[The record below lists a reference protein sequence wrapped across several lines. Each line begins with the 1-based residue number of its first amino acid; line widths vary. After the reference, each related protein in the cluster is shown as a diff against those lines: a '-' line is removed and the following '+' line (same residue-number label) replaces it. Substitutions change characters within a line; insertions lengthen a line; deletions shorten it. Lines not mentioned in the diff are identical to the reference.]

1 MLELLSPAG
10 NTEKLE
16 AAIRFGADA
25 VYAGFE
31 DLSLRA
37 AGLSLEEIAEGV
49 AFCHQAGKKFY
60 LALNIFAFN
69 EDIKRVEKVLPE
81 LERLKIDA
89 LIISDPGLI
98 ALVKEKSP
106 SINIHLST
114 QANTTN
120 WKSAEFWYQQGV
132 SRLVLARELSIEEIR
147 EIKQKVPK
155 LELEM
160 FVHGAMCM
168 AFSGRCMLSNYLTGR
183 NANCGDCAQPCRWE
197 YGLVEL
203 DPKREVSSLPDES
216 NVCTHSGI
224 AESDL
229 TIGETQRGV
238 YIMNSRDLC
247 LIEHLQKIHEAGVD
261 SVKIE
266 GRMKPAYYVAL
277 TAKCYREAID
287 RVLTCAED
295 SSGAQN
301 MQMPEYLYAEL
312 QNVSHRPFTEGFFVS
327 GKNEEMQRY
336 ESSKYIRPY
345 DFVGMVSAYEK
356 GRVYIDARNKIEKG
370 EEIEFLDPQ
379 IEISDIRKIKVNK
392 IINQKDG
399 QEIPSAHN
407 SYKIIIECPET
418 VSEGTIVRKRVM

>member
-10 NTEKLE
+10 NIEKLKT
-16 AAIRFGADA
+16 AILFGADA

-49 AFCHQAGKKFY
+49 SHCHQAGKKFY

-69 EDIKRVEKVLPE
+69 NDVERIEKILPE
-81 LERLKIDA
+81 LEQLQIDA
-89 LIISDPGLI
+89 LIISDPGLV
-98 ALVKEKSP
+98 ALIREKAP
-106 SINIHLST
+106 AIKIHLST

-120 WKSAEFWYQQGV
+120 WRSAQFWHNQGV
-132 SRLVLARELSIEEIR
+132 TRLVLARELSLKEIR
-147 EIKQKVPK
+147 EIKEHVPD

-168 AFSGRCMLSNYLTGR
+168 AFSGRCLLSSYLTGR

-203 DPKREVSSLPDES
+203 EPTREMKSVSA
-216 NVCTHSGI
+216 CAQSGSPEPELI
-224 AESDL
+224 
-229 TIGETQRGV
+229 IGETQRGV

-247 LIEHLQKIHEAGVD
+247 LIEYLKEIYDAGV
-261 SVKIE
+261 SAIKIE

-277 TAKCYREAID
+277 TAKVYREAID
-287 RVLTCAED
+287 LLLTCAED
-295 SSGAQN
+295 GAQGN
-301 MQMPEYLYAEL
+301 NVCLPKYLYAEL
-312 QNVSHRPFTEGFFVS
+312 QNVSHRPFTHGFID
-327 GKNEEMQRY
+327 GKENSEMQRY
-336 ESSKYIRPY
+336 ESSKYIRPF
-345 DFVGMVSAYEK
+345 DFVGIVSSYDK
-356 GRVYIDARNKIEKG
+356 GRVYINARNKIEAG
-370 EEIEFLDPQ
+370 EEIEFLDPNVP
-379 IEISDIRKIKVNK
+379 IKDIRRMKVNK

-407 SYKIIIECPET
+407 SYKIIIECPDH
-418 VSEGTIVRKRVM
+418 VSEGSVVRKRVT